1 MSKCPV
7 FEIFEHLE
15 KTTSRNEMVELLVN
29 FYKGLDASQAQIYT
43 YLLKGRVVPLFVDK
57 EFNFSEKSALKVL
70 DNISK
75 MHNLNIDVFKF
86 RSKLGDAGL
95 VAKKLIEIKGND
107 KSNFSVK
114 EVYEKLWELVEIE
127 GTSSVKAKSDV
138 FSELIL
144 KSCPTDAK
152 FLTRII
158 SGKLRLGCS
167 DKTIL
172 DAYSFSLVGDK
183 SVRDEL
189 NNAFGVVSDLGFV
202 CNIVFSNIDL
212 EKKLKKLNNIVPV
225 PGIPIFPRL
234 VERVASFENAVERFP
249 DGGVLQ
255 PKFDGLRC
263 QIHKGVKYSDMYE
276 KSIWMKFLNEKK
288 SEIGLF
294 EGGSV
299 DNGVKLFSRNL
310 NDITDM
316 FPELVEAA
324 QETKSESFILDG
336 EVIGWDEKKG
346 RFIPF
351 QETMS
356 RKRKYGISERVK
368 SVPVKYFAFDLL
380 YLDDESFL
388 DVDTKKRLEKVSKIL
403 PKKVG
408 VLNLSDSDF
417 FESDAVHIEKLFNE
431 YVDAGLEGIILKK
444 FEGEY
449 LPGVRNFDWV
459 KIKKSIGSKVVDTI
473 DAVVLGYYYGSGKKT
488 SFGMGSLLVG
498 IYNSKDDVFESVGR
512 VGTGFTDSDWKTI
525 AKRLKPL
532 EVKRKDESVR
542 SKLDADVWLQPE
554 VVLTVEADEISKSS
568 VHLAGKSELG
578 FGLSLRF
585 PRLISFD
592 RDKLAQDV
600 TSTSELISMWQMGL
614 GQKENPQV

>member
-1 MSKCPV
+1 MSKYPV
-7 FEIFEHLE
+7 FEIFERLE
-15 KTTSRNEMVELLVN
+15 KTASRNEKVELLVN
-29 FYKGLDASQAQIYT
+29 FYKGLDAFEAQIYT
-43 YLLKGRVVPLFVDK
+43 YLFKGRVVPLFVDK

-75 MHNLNIDVFKF
+75 MYNLNINVFKL

-95 VAKKLIEIKGND
+95 VAKELMEVKGVKKTNLDIKEI
-107 KSNFSVK
+107 
-114 EVYEKLWELVEIE
+114 YEKLWELINIE
-127 GTSSVKAKSDV
+127 GTNSVKGKSDI

-144 KSCPTDAK
+144 KSSPIDAK

-172 DAYSFSLVGDK
+172 DAYSFFLVGDK
-183 SVRDEL
+183 SIRDDL

-202 CNIVFSNIDL
+202 CNIVFSKGDL
-212 EKKLKKLNNIVPV
+212 EEKLKKLRSITPV
-225 PGIPIFPRL
+225 PGIPLFPRL

-249 DGGVLQ
+249 EGGILQ

-263 QIHKGVKYSDMYE
+263 QIHKGVKYSDIYE
-276 KSIWMKFLNEKK
+276 KSIWMKFLNEKDN
-288 SEIGLF
+288 EVGLF
-294 EGGSV
+294 ERV
-299 DNGVKLFSRNL
+299 NLYQGVKLFSRNL

-316 FPELVEAA
+316 FPELVEAVKGI
-324 QETKSESFILDG
+324 KSKSFILDG
-336 EVIGWDEKKG
+336 EIIGWDEKKG
-346 RFIPF
+346 NFIPF

-380 YLDDESFL
+380 YLDDENLLNL
-388 DVDTKKRLEKVSKIL
+388 DLKKRLEKLSAVLS
-403 PKKVG
+403 KKVG
-408 VLNLSDSDF
+408 VLNLSDNNFFRSDVV
-417 FESDAVHIEKLFNE
+417 EIEKLFNE
-431 YVDAGLEGIILKK
+431 YIDAGLEGVVLKK
-444 FEGEY
+444 FEGSY
-449 LPGVRNFDWV
+449 MPGVRNFDWV

-512 VGTGFTDSDWKTI
+512 LGTGFTDSDWEII

-532 EVKRKDESVR
+532 ELKEKDESVK
-542 SKLDADVWLQPE
+542 SKLEADVWLQPE
-554 VVLTVEADEISKSS
+554 VVVAVEADEISKSS
-568 VHLAGKSELG
+568 VHLACKSELG

-585 PRLISFD
+585 PRLVSFD
-592 RDKLAQDV
+592 RDKLAQDI
-600 TSTSELISMWQMGL
+600 TSTLELIDMWRKG
-614 GQKENPQV
+614 